1 MHKSDSAPQA
11 RCFVLGSASIL
22 PVTGLIA
29 GDAEYCVEIAKCVRT
44 AYALPP
50 LLLPQ
55 PGELR
60 LLKADSFFGPQARRP
75 LASARRRLQRAGERR
90 RGGPHLLGSSLDHR
104 ATAGTTSSAPRT
116 VMPPPASRRWWRSQ

>member
-1 MHKSDSAPQA
+1 MHKRDSAPQA

-29 GDAEYCVEIAKCVRT
+29 EDAEYCVEMAKCIGT

-60 LLKADSFFGPQARRP
+60 LLKADSFFGPQTRRSLP
-75 LASARRRLQRAGERR
+75 SSRQRLRRARRRQGRGSHLQGAGCTE
-90 RGGPHLLGSSLDHR
+90 
-104 ATAGTTSSAPRT
+104 
-116 VMPPPASRRWWRSQ
+116 

>member
-29 GDAEYCVEIAKCVRT
+29 GDAEYCAEIAKCVGT

-75 LASARRRLQRAGERR
+75 IASAQRRLRRAGGWQGR
-90 RGGPHLLGSSLDHR
+90 GPHLHGSDC
-104 ATAGTTSSAPRT
+104 AAGPTVDVGEQPR
-116 VMPPPASRRWWRSQ
+116 